1 MSLLFLN
8 MLRKSFNILFS
19 QVSFVALSLPQ
30 RRRWALPT
38 CWVYR
43 CRASKEL
50 LWQSIRSTTAQ
61 LGPTGPHI
69 GNQQQILG
77 AAWRIGDK
85 NTSTGRPFGAALDP
99 TKSYY
104 SSKVQPLDVLTNFHP
119 EMCLYVCLHLHV
131 WFICLS

>member
-1 MSLLFLN
+1 MWTNHRVAAISQHAQEKFQQIVLSSQFCGS
-8 MLRKSFNILFS
+8 KSS
-19 QVSFVALSLPQ
+19 PQ

-77 AAWRIGDK
+77 AAQGE
-85 NTSTGRPFGAALDP
+85 LE
-99 TKSYY
+99 TKTH
-104 SSKVQPLDVLTNFHP
+104 QP
-119 EMCLYVCLHLHV
+119 EGHLGQP
-131 WFICLS
+131 